1 MKLKYKLPKA
11 MMMLQLEVTVSRC
24 ATEMHN
30 AFQCFNKLKDVQYK
44 NVFLNDFN
52 NYSENK

>member
-11 MMMLQLEVTVSRC
+11 MVMLQLEVTVSRC
-24 ATEMHN
+24 AIEMRN
-30 AFQCFNKLKDVQYK
+30 AFHCFNKLKDVQYK